1 MATVLKI
8 KRSSTANAPATLGQ
22 GEVAYSW
29 GSGATN
35 GQRLYIGTGTETG
48 GNAANIEIVGG
59 KYYTDRL
66 KFGGTDF
73 TNSMLIGHSTTGTL
87 DAAINNVGIG
97 ALALDAITSGDTN
110 TALGYAALGGVTSGG
125 VNTAIGGS
133 AGSNLTT
140 GHYNTAV
147 VTMALLTATTAGF
160 NTAIGYQS
168 LRTAT
173 GHSNTAL
180 GRDSGYA
187 VTTGNYNILV
197 GRQGAVNLTT
207 GDANVII
214 GNVDADSATADH
226 QLKIAGYDGTTT
238 VNWLKSDS
246 TGKLVATAGDVITGK
261 IEGTNFTGS
270 LLIGHS
276 TSGTLSTATYNTGV
290 GIAALDAL
298 TTGDHN
304 TCVGYAAGSAITTGY
319 RNTGIGH
326 GALGQNIAG
335 THNTAIGSL
344 AGTTLGAISGGTANT
359 LLGYYTGG
367 VITTGNRNI
376 MIGNN
381 AGDNLTTGSGNVI
394 IGVGVDTA
402 AVDSART
409 LQIVGNDGSTTTT
422 WIVGDGSG
430 NLTFS
435 GKLQSVTDPTSA
447 QDAATKAYVDTQ
459 LTAEDLDVTTD
470 SGTIAIDLDSETLSV
485 TGGTGIDTSATG
497 NAVTVGIDSTVMT
510 GKTEGTNFEN
520 SLLVGH
526 TTTGTLDEAIQNT
539 GVGIEAL
546 DALTSGDN
554 NTAVGF
560 QAGTSITTG
569 FQNTAIGDVALD
581 AVTTGGFN
589 TALGR
594 GALGTLSTGST
605 NTAVGRYALKLTT
618 GTGNTALGKDAGE
631 NIAAG
636 GYNICIG
643 EDAGDN
649 ITSGSGNVIIGKV
662 DAGSATG
669 SRQLVIAGNDGTTTT
684 TWIQGDSSGKIGIG
698 VVPTTP
704 FDVQNGTSF
713 SKFRTTNNSI
723 AIQTEAGNVAGVS
736 LGAEGGAG
744 HAAISFRGQQIL
756 VGLNGSSGLAFGRG
770 VNWSHVPAD
779 NDHIHIVGSVGINV
793 EDPTEALDVSGSAK
807 VSGTVTTTVNSITGV
822 AIPGKFGGTNFPSS
836 LLVGSVTT
844 GTLNNADGNIGVGGN
859 ALRSITQG
867 DNNIGIGLSALDDL
881 TTGGGNIGI
890 GRYAIG
896 DVSTGEYNV
905 GMGMYVLREVT
916 GDYNVAFGSN
926 SGNSITSGDYN
937 IVLGQQAGQNITT
950 GSGNIII
957 GKVDADSATG
967 SRQLKIA
974 GYDGSTTTTWIT
986 GDSSGNLTFNG
997 KLHNVTDPTAAQD
1010 VATKSYVDAVATGL
1024 DVKDS
1029 VALATTAALAASTY
1043 ANGAGTITA
1052 NANGALTVD
1061 SVAVAVDDRILVKN
1075 QAAALQNGIYKV
1087 TATGSAGAVFVLT
1100 RTPDADTAS
1109 EITGGAFT
1117 FVEKGTINADNGYVF
1132 THDGTPTL
1140 GSTAITVAQ
1149 FSGAGQITA
1158 GAALSKTNNT
1168 LDVEV
1173 DDSSIQVTSD
1183 ALNVKALGVTN
1194 AMLAGSIANAKLTN
1208 SVITVTDGTNS
1219 TATALGGTVTFTES
1233 EAIDITES
1241 SGTVTIAAEVAT
1253 SANKGVA
1260 SFNTGNFT
1268 VASGDVTVT
1277 TIDGGSY

>member
-1 MATVLKI
+1 M
-8 KRSSTANAPATLGQ
+8 
-22 GEVAYSW
+22 Y
-29 GSGATN
+29 
-35 GQRLYIGTGTETG
+35 
-48 GNAANIEIVGG
+48 
-59 KYYTDRL
+59 
-66 KFGGTDF
+66 
-73 TNSMLIGHSTTGTL
+73 
-87 DAAINNVGIG
+87 
-97 ALALDAITSGDTN
+97 
-110 TALGYAALGGVTSGG
+110 
-125 VNTAIGGS
+125 
-133 AGSNLTT
+133 
-140 GHYNTAV
+140 
-147 VTMALLTATTAGF
+147 
-160 NTAIGYQS
+160 
-168 LRTAT
+168 
-173 GHSNTAL
+173 
-180 GRDSGYA
+180 
-187 VTTGNYNILV
+187 
-197 GRQGAVNLTT
+197 
-207 GDANVII
+207 
-214 GNVDADSATADH
+214 
-226 QLKIAGYDGTTT
+226 
-238 VNWLKSDS
+238 
-246 TGKLVATAGDVITGK
+246 
-261 IEGTNFTGS
+261 
-270 LLIGHS
+270 
-276 TSGTLSTATYNTGV
+276 
-290 GIAALDAL
+290 
-298 TTGDHN
+298 
-304 TCVGYAAGSAITTGY
+304 
-319 RNTGIGH
+319 
-326 GALGQNIAG
+326 
-335 THNTAIGSL
+335 
-344 AGTTLGAISGGTANT
+344 
-359 LLGYYTGG
+359 
-367 VITTGNRNI
+367 
-376 MIGNN
+376 
-381 AGDNLTTGSGNVI
+381 
-394 IGVGVDTA
+394 
-402 AVDSART
+402 
-409 LQIVGNDGSTTTT
+409 
-422 WIVGDGSG
+422 
-430 NLTFS
+430 
-435 GKLQSVTDPTSA
+435 
-447 QDAATKAYVDTQ
+447 
-459 LTAEDLDVTTD
+459 
-470 SGTIAIDLDSETLSV
+470 
-485 TGGTGIDTSATG
+485 
-497 NAVTVGIDSTVMT
+497 
-510 GKTEGTNFEN
+510 
-520 SLLVGH
+520 
-526 TTTGTLDEAIQNT
+526 
-539 GVGIEAL
+539 
-546 DALTSGDN
+546 
-554 NTAVGF
+554 
-560 QAGTSITTG
+560 
-569 FQNTAIGDVALD
+569 
-581 AVTTGGFN
+581 
-589 TALGR
+589 
-594 GALGTLSTGST
+594 
-605 NTAVGRYALKLTT
+605 
-618 GTGNTALGKDAGE
+618 
-631 NIAAG
+631 
-636 GYNICIG
+636 
-643 EDAGDN
+643 
-649 ITSGSGNVIIGKV
+649 
-662 DAGSATG
+662 
-669 SRQLVIAGNDGTTTT
+669 
-684 TWIQGDSSGKIGIG
+684 
-698 VVPTTP
+698 
-704 FDVQNGTSF
+704 

-807 VSGTVTTTVNSITGV
+807 VSGTVTTTVNSITGVAIPGKFGGTNFANSILIGNSTTGTLSSASSNTGIGNRVLDAITSGTSNVAVGEDASGKSTSGTSNVAIGRLALRDVTAGSSNTAAGYQAGKFLTGDWNCLYGKDAGWNITSGDGNVIIGGNMSADSATGDSQLKIGTNATAGGAEGTDVTWIKGDSAGEVTIPATLTTTVNSITGV

>member
-147 VTMALLTATTAGF
+147 GTMALLTATTAGF

-435 GKLQSVTDPTSA
+435 GKLQSVTDPT
-447 QDAATKAYVDTQ
+447 
-459 LTAEDLDVTTD
+459 
-470 SGTIAIDLDSETLSV
+470 
-485 TGGTGIDTSATG
+485 
-497 NAVTVGIDSTVMT
+497 
-510 GKTEGTNFEN
+510 
-520 SLLVGH
+520 
-526 TTTGTLDEAIQNT
+526 
-539 GVGIEAL
+539 
-546 DALTSGDN
+546 
-554 NTAVGF
+554 
-560 QAGTSITTG
+560 
-569 FQNTAIGDVALD
+569 
-581 AVTTGGFN
+581 
-589 TALGR
+589 
-594 GALGTLSTGST
+594 
-605 NTAVGRYALKLTT
+605 
-618 GTGNTALGKDAGE
+618 
-631 NIAAG
+631 
-636 GYNICIG
+636 
-643 EDAGDN
+643 
-649 ITSGSGNVIIGKV
+649 
-662 DAGSATG
+662 
-669 SRQLVIAGNDGTTTT
+669 
-684 TWIQGDSSGKIGIG
+684 
-698 VVPTTP
+698 
-704 FDVQNGTSF
+704 
-713 SKFRTTNNSI
+713 
-723 AIQTEAGNVAGVS
+723 
-736 LGAEGGAG
+736 
-744 HAAISFRGQQIL
+744 
-756 VGLNGSSGLAFGRG
+756 
-770 VNWSHVPAD
+770 
-779 NDHIHIVGSVGINV
+779 
-793 EDPTEALDVSGSAK
+793 
-807 VSGTVTTTVNSITGV
+807 
-822 AIPGKFGGTNFPSS
+822 
-836 LLVGSVTT
+836 
-844 GTLNNADGNIGVGGN
+844 
-859 ALRSITQG
+859 
-867 DNNIGIGLSALDDL
+867 
-881 TTGGGNIGI
+881 
-890 GRYAIG
+890 
-896 DVSTGEYNV
+896 
-905 GMGMYVLREVT
+905 
-916 GDYNVAFGSN
+916 
-926 SGNSITSGDYN
+926 
-937 IVLGQQAGQNITT
+937 
-950 GSGNIII
+950 
-957 GKVDADSATG
+957 
-967 SRQLKIA
+967 
-974 GYDGSTTTTWIT
+974 
-986 GDSSGNLTFNG
+986 
-997 KLHNVTDPTAAQD
+997 AAQD

-1100 RTPDADTAS
+1100 RTPDADAAS